1 MVLHKETCE
10 TEEKLKLILTENG
23 ELIPDIYN
31 KLPGKCYWVRFQ
43 KEDIENIIE
52 KKASLSP
59 AHSKSTMFQT
69 LFLNLEKQFKKNI
82 FLKLSLARKSGNL
95 IFGFERVKMAL
106 KSGDSDILF
115 HANNGSP
122 KELKRIKPRS
132 VKLILVSLFNSNELG
147 KVFNRDNVAHSCVLK
162 GGLAKSLILD
172 VKKLEGIQN

>member
-10 TEEKLKLILTENG
+10 TADQLKLIITENG

-31 KLPGKCYWVRFQ
+31 KLSGKCYWVPFQ
-43 KEDIENIIE
+43 KEEIENIIE
-52 KKASLSP
+52 KKACLSP
-59 AHSKSTMFQT
+59 TLSKITMFQA
-69 LFLNLEKQFKKNI
+69 LFLNIEKQLKKNI

-106 KSGDSDILF
+106 KSGESDILF

-122 KELKRIKPRS
+122 KELERIKPRS
-132 VKLILVSLFNSNELG
+132 VKLILVSFFSASELG
-147 KVFNRDNVAHSCVLK
+147 KVFNRDYVAHSCVLK